1 MGNEATRRGES
12 RCCWDAYATGDVW
25 VTRKDRIRNK
35 GIRGNLQVAPI
46 KKNEV
51 F

>member
-1 MGNEATRRGES
+1 MKQQEEAKV
-12 RCCWDAYATGDVW
+12 DVAEMHMLQGMFG

-46 KKNEV
+46 KIK
-51 F
+51 